1 MANGEI
7 IKVKDGSTVEII
19 QAKPFN
25 LALAKLEDLEDNVAK
40 LKAEVMKI
48 KVTDVASFT
57 KADELLTM
65 IKAESVFAEETMDP
79 FRTMLNRAKEF
90 VLQRQR
96 RVTNAAEEIRGAL
109 NAKMVDYS
117 QKVERERKAEE
128 ERQQKL
134 KQAELER
141 EAENKRLADQE
152 AATELRRRR
161 VAEIKAD
168 LKAGKITLRES
179 KKLLEEAGATEEAMK
194 VQAKVDEQDNKA
206 KAADE
211 AKKTTV
217 ESEVP
222 RGGRTNRTFK
232 VVRPQEV
239 KLKYLKPDDVAIG
252 EVVRNRKLTIAEVIA
267 EVGGIEVEE
276 DKKF

>member
-1 MANGEI
+1 MANGDI

-25 LALAKLEDLEDNVAK
+25 LALAKLEDQEEK
-40 LKAEVMKI
+40 LATMKVEVLAI
-48 KVTDVASFT
+48 KVVDVASFA
-57 KADELLTM
+57 KADELLKK
-65 IKAESVFAEETMDP
+65 IKDESASAEDTMDP
-79 FRTMLNRAKEF
+79 FRKMLNTAKDF

-96 RVTNAAEEIRGAL
+96 RVTNAAEELRGAL
-109 NAKMVDYS
+109 NGKMVEYT
-117 QKVERERKAEE
+117 QKAERERKAEE

-141 EAENKRLADQE
+141 EAEEKRRADE
-152 AATELRRRR
+152 ATATELRKRR

-168 LKAGKITLRES
+168 LKAGKITLRQS
-179 KKLLEEAGATEEAMK
+179 KKLLDEAGAAEEAAK
-194 VQAKVDEQDNKA
+194 VQAKLDEEDNKG
-206 KAADE
+206 KAVEE

-232 VVRPQEV
+232 IVNPQQV
-239 KLKYLKPDDVAIG
+239 KLKYLKPDEVAIG
-252 EVVRNRKLTIAEVIA
+252 EVVRNRKYTIEQVIA
-267 EVGGIEVEE
+267 EIGGIEVEE
-276 DKKF
+276 GKKF

>member
-1 MANGEI
+1 MGSGEI

-25 LALAKLEDLEDNVAK
+25 LALTKLEDQEDRLAT
-40 LKAEVMKI
+40 LKVEALAI
-48 KVTDVASFT
+48 QVTDAVSFA
-57 KADELLTM
+57 KADEILSK
-65 IKAESVFAEETMDP
+65 IKNEAASAEDTMDP

-117 QKVERERKAEE
+117 ARVERERKAEE

-141 EAENKRLADQE
+141 EAEKKRLADE
-152 AATELRRRR
+152 ATATELRKRR

-168 LKAGKITLRES
+168 LKAKKITLRES
-179 KKLLEEAGATEEAMK
+179 KKLLEEAGAAEEAAK
-194 VQAKVDEQDNKA
+194 VQAKLDEEDNKA
-206 KAADE
+206 KAAED

-222 RGGRTNRTFK
+222 RDGRTNRTFK

-239 KLKYLKPDDVAIG
+239 KLKYLKPDMVAIG
-252 EVVRNRKLTIAEVIA
+252 EVVRNRKLTIEQVIA

-276 DKKF
+276 SKKF

>member
-25 LALAKLEDLEDNVAK
+25 LALTKLEDQEDK
-40 LKAEVMKI
+40 LATFKVEAIAIE
-48 KVTDVASFT
+48 VTDPASFA
-57 KADELLTM
+57 KADELLSK
-65 IKAESVFAEETMDP
+65 IKNESASAEDTMDP

-96 RVTNAAEEIRGAL
+96 RVTNAAEELRGVL
-109 NAKMVDYS
+109 NRKMVEYS

-141 EAENKRLADQE
+141 EAEKKRVEDE
-152 AATELRRRR
+152 ALATELRKRR

-168 LKAGKITLRES
+168 LKAGRITLRES
-179 KKLLEEAGATEEAMK
+179 KKLLSEAGAAEEAAK
-194 VQAKVDEQDNKA
+194 VQAKLDEDDNKA
-206 KAADE
+206 KAVED

-217 ESEVP
+217 ETEVP
-222 RGGRTNRTFK
+222 RDGRTNRTFK

-239 KLKYLKPDDVAIG
+239 KLKYLKPDEVAIG
-252 EVVRNRKLTIAEVIA
+252 IVVRNRKLTIEQVIA

-276 DKKF
+276 NKKF

>member
-1 MANGEI
+1 VANGEI